1 MVCYC
6 SHYRTCGVYIVS
18 WLMHH
23 GVTLV
28 ISNNCVWV
36 RSVDC
41 GHKYTNFTIQ
51 EVTFA
56 AFLAEGDGVEE

>member
-1 MVCYC
+1 
-6 SHYRTCGVYIVS
+6 
-18 WLMHH
+18 MHH